1 VVADAPIADA
11 LVREFKKQG
20 AHFLDEE
27 ESARVRSLLF
37 AGNRMNPKIVGKS
50 AQSIA
55 EMAGIQVPPGTR
67 VLISKQ
73 TEVAKDNPYSR
84 EKLCPV
90 LGFYIEDGWER
101 ACRRCVSILE
111 NEGAGHTMVIHSRD
125 EKIIGEF
132 AMKKA
137 VSRLLVNTPGALG
150 GVGAT
155 TNLAPALTL
164 GCGAV
169 GKSAT
174 SDNITPLN
182 LVNIR
187 RVAAG
192 CRSLEELRREG
203 ESLTGITGPSVPAA
217 SVTAHTAP
225 ARTVPAPLVAAYA
238 RASGQALSAEDVDA
252 ITELVMEKLS
262 RMGR

>member
-1 VVADAPIADA
+1 
-11 LVREFKKQG
+11 
-20 AHFLDEE
+20 
-27 ESARVRSLLF
+27 
-37 AGNRMNPKIVGKS
+37 
-50 AQSIA
+50 
-55 EMAGIQVPPGTR
+55 
-67 VLISKQ
+67 
-73 TEVAKDNPYSR
+73 

-90 LGFYIEDGWER
+90 LGFYTEDGWEN
-101 ACRRCVSILE
+101 ACKRCVSILA
-111 NEGAGHTMVIHSRD
+111 NEGAGHTMVIHSKD
-125 EKIIGEF
+125 EKIIREF

-182 LVNIR
+182 LINIR

-192 CRSLEELRREG
+192 CRSLDDIRREG
-203 ESLTGITGPSVPAA
+203 EALLHRTPNAA
-217 SVTAHTAP
+217 SEPVGSRRMFAES
-225 ARTVPAPLVAAYA
+225 VAEGGQ
-238 RASGQALSAEDVDA
+238 RASKTGTPKAKAAGSLPSSVASAYVRAAAREQLSAADLEA
-252 ITELVMEKLS
+252 ITDLVMARLS
-262 RMGR
+262 ALP